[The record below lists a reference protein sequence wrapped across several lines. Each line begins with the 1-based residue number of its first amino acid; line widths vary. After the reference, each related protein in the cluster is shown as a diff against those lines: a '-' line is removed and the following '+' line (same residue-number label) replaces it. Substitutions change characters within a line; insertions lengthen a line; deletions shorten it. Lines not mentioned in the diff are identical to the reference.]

1 MVSEEVTSSQQLRR
15 KVDVTTV
22 LEESIIV
29 KTKWMIKLC
38 KDDLLVLNVI
48 DMLALNDLSFLH

>member
-1 MVSEEVTSSQQLRR
+1 MVGEEVASSQQLRR

-29 KTKWMIKLC
+29 KLSSEHARLSIGQ
-38 KDDLLVLNVI
+38 DL
-48 DMLALNDLSFLH
+48 FLLFHCPWKI

>member
-1 MVSEEVTSSQQLRR
+1 MVSEEVASSQQLSR

-38 KDDLLVLNVI
+38 KNDLFVLNVI